1 MSSKAKMVQEVKKD
15 IRSLLISAQR
25 GLTATMLLDDYKQ
38 FIGHPLPYRELGY
51 NAPIDFIRDISDV
64 VQLTWQGSMQVL
76 RAVVDE
82 DTQRVAN
89 LVARQRE
96 SRPRRMYERKAH
108 PRPRPLQ
115 PAPTASVPA
124 GVRTQVKQLLAS
136 YPSGIPSSAFNT
148 AFGRRFGSQINYTKL
163 GYKSMGELLRALRD
177 IILIRPQAGSTFRIY
192 GRSDSS
198 NRSTTQVVEA
208 GEAHQRPILVERA
221 KSPTQTEYEL
231 LKPHRST
238 EQPKP
243 KPTPKP
249 EPVSC
254 GVIDPVLKAE
264 ITEVLA
270 ERPNGMW
277 AKRLPFE
284 YKKKLGKELPLQEN
298 GFYSVIEMISALT
311 DVAVITR
318 PNPNGDWWL
327 CEQKAY
333 RKKEEEKVIAP
344 AASPPSLEMLIVQV
358 LLKHPEGIKS
368 KQFPEVFKTQTGR
381 TLPVQER
388 GYRSTETLLLDMED
402 YVRMVYKGAG
412 TVMLYAREGALK
424 KLQPQEKPVVKEE
437 VQEQP
442 KPRVKRD
449 DHEGIPIDAVGS
461 GVFYPQLPL
470 PEPTA
475 EEPLYIEVYI
485 CNVVDPGNF
494 HVQFRGQ
501 QTADALED
509 LMDRLEKVYCSDEGK
524 RYKMR
529 PDLIAMGQ
537 ACVAMFPED
546 ENWHRAMIT
555 AIPSLDFV
563 TVSYVDYGTIA
574 SVPKSALRM
583 LKAEFLHLPIQAVNA
598 RLANIQPNSLE
609 NQWTSAARDRLLSLT
624 RDKPLVALVTQVD
637 IQGRKLSLC
646 PCDTTTEQDIHIN
659 DTLVSEG
666 HAILSPDVDLWST
679 SADAANTELT
689 SAGASQS
696 VNQNSDV
703 PVSTN
708 QETGG
713 VAQLQDLQ
721 DVVMPGMIGSIYPSL
736 FPTFPDLS
744 HGPFGQSAPLDM
756 SCPSDR
762 REAAGEDQPGPG
774 QEDALF
780 MQQVSQELDMEE
792 PQEEP
797 PRPRHI
803 KQVQLTDEHHISII
817 KYQDKPYVISGE
829 LSAFFW
835 DSDLLRSMLRQK
847 KVVMPKEVV
856 TSDLCPELF
865 EELQRLKVKGIY
877 DGESV
882 RTHLTIYELQCVPD
896 ILLAF
901 EHSSSELADRI
912 EEEIQSFDPEHPYW
926 KGIDLPDDD
935 SQDDDEEE
943 DSDEYEFT
951 LDQLRLTLQTLQIRR
966 QRILHEMVNSPG
978 ANSVD
983 ELNGVELQMTDVR
996 NRIKHKEQEEKEATE
1011 DELASSFRP
1020 LGFQASTHDEVI
1032 QRCVDQQY
1040 QSQTQT
1046 KGQADMDTGG
1056 HSDKAGKG
1064 TQATKELEPDKTE
1077 DKTTVNWSS
1086 WKEVDTSK
1094 KKEESPQKQ
1103 GGAPPACTVESTE
1116 RETVTSNKVAEEST
1130 TTSEKLQA
1138 PVKSIASHPV
1148 VAVKPQQGHD
1158 SRGQGGGTMVRTPPG
1173 PPPSHPP
1180 GPPPSHPPAMSPY
1193 MQQPSEQLP
1202 NVYQQQPVQY
1212 TVTATAQ
1219 YYQQYTPQQHSQ
1231 QQYTPQQ
1238 YGQQQHSPQQYNQ
1251 QQYNQQ
1257 QYNQQQY
1264 NQQQHTPQQYN
1275 QQQYTPH
1282 QQHTPQQYTPQQF
1295 PHQYPPQHH
1304 FMNQQPPRN
1313 EVPLTQGMYIP
1324 PDMQVQPYHRMMYQY
1339 NNGNMY
1345 GMAGQVPLGQGR
1357 GQTMYNNFR

>member
-25 GLTATMLLDDYKQ
+25 GLTSTMLLDDYKQ
-38 FIGHPLPYRELGY
+38 FIGHPLPFRELGY
-51 NAPIDFIRDISDV
+51 NAPIDFIRDINDV
-64 VQLTWQGSMQVL
+64 VQITWQGSMMVL

-82 DTQRVAN
+82 DTQRVAS
-89 LVARQRE
+89 LVAKQRE
-96 SRPRRMYERKAH
+96 SRPRRLYERRSQ
-108 PRPRPLQ
+108 PRPRPLL
-115 PAPTASVPA
+115 PAPTVPA
-124 GVRTQVKQLLAS
+124 GIRTQVKQLLAS

-177 IILIRPQAGSTFRIY
+177 IILIRPQAGNTFRIY
-192 GRSDSS
+192 GRGAPT
-198 NRSTTQVVEA
+198 STVPAVNAQ
-208 GEAHQRPILVERA
+208 GPHQGAILVERV
-221 KSPTQTEYEL
+221 KSPTLTEYEL
-231 LKPHRST
+231 VKPHRST
-238 EQPKP
+238 EQPRPSTEQPRPSTEQPKPTTEQPKPTTEQPKPTTEQPKPTP

-249 EPVSC
+249 EPASC
-254 GVIDPVLKAE
+254 GVIDPVLKEE
-264 ITEVLA
+264 ITQVLA

-284 YKKKLGKELPLQEN
+284 YKRQLGKELPLQEN

-327 CEQKAY
+327 CEQKAF
-333 RKKEEEKVIAP
+333 RRKEEEKVSAP
-344 AASPPSLEMLIVQV
+344 AASPPSLELLVVQV
-358 LLKHPEGIKS
+358 LQTHPEGIKS
-368 KQFPEVFKTQTGR
+368 KQFPDVFKTLTGR
-381 TLPVQER
+381 TLPVAEQ
-388 GYRSTETLLLDMED
+388 GYKSTETLLLDMPD
-402 YVRMVYKGAG
+402 YVRMVYKGPG
-412 TVMLYAREGALK
+412 TVMLYAREDALK
-424 KLQPQEKPVVKEE
+424 KLQPQEKPAPKEE
-437 VQEQP
+437 EQP

-470 PEPTA
+470 PEPTVD
-475 EEPLYIEVYI
+475 EPLYIEVYI

-501 QTADALED
+501 QTADALEE
-509 LMDRLEKVYCSDEGK
+509 LMDKLEKVYCSDESR

-563 TVSYVDYGTIA
+563 TVSFVDYGTIA

-598 RLANIQPNSLE
+598 RLANIQPNSLDK
-609 NQWTSAARDRLLSLT
+609 QWTSAARDRLLTLT
-624 RDKPLVALVTQVD
+624 RDKPLVALVTHLDVQS
-637 IQGRKLSLC
+637 KTLSLC

-666 HAILSPDVDLWST
+666 HAILCPDVDLWSL
-679 SADAANTELT
+679 SAEAPNTDIT
-689 SAGASQS
+689 SAGASSQS
-696 VNQNSDV
+696 VNHTSDV
-703 PVSTN
+703 PPSTN
-708 QETGG
+708 QGPGG
-713 VAQLQDLQ
+713 VSQLQDLQ

-744 HGPFGQSAPLDM
+744 QGPFSQSAHLDM
-756 SCPSDR
+756 SCLSDR
-762 REAAGEDQPGPG
+762 REAAGEDQPESG
-774 QEDALF
+774 QENSRQDDTVF
-780 MQQVSQELDMEE
+780 MQEVCQELEQE
-792 PQEEP
+792 EEP
-797 PRPRHI
+797 PKPRLI

-829 LSAFFW
+829 ISAFFW

-847 KVVMPKEVV
+847 KLVMPKEVV
-856 TSDLCPELF
+856 TMDLCPELF
-865 EELQRLKVKGIY
+865 EELQRLQVTGIY
-877 DGESV
+877 DGGSL

-901 EHSSSELADRI
+901 EDSSLELADRI
-912 EEEIQSFDPEHPYW
+912 QEELQSFDPEDPYW
-926 KGIDLPDDD
+926 KGIDLPDEE
-935 SQDDDEEE
+935 SQEDEDEEEEE

-978 ANSVD
+978 ASSVD
-983 ELNGVELQMTDVR
+983 ELNTVELQMTDVR
-996 NRIKHKEQEEKEATE
+996 NRIKHKEQEETE
-1011 DELASSFRP
+1011 DESSSSFRP

-1040 QSQTQT
+1040 QSQTR
-1046 KGQADMDTGG
+1046 GQADTDTGG
-1056 HSDKAGKG
+1056 HTDMAGKG
-1064 TQATKELEPDKTE
+1064 TQAREESEPAKTGV
-1077 DKTTVNWSS
+1077 KWSS

-1094 KKEESPQKQ
+1094 KEEESPQKQ
-1103 GGAPPACTVESTE
+1103 GVTPQACIIQPTE
-1116 RETVTSNKVAEEST
+1116 KEAVVSSKKAEEVT
-1130 TTSEKLQA
+1130 TTRQPTISVSGQKVQA
-1138 PVKSIASHPV
+1138 PANNAASHPV
-1148 VAVKPQQGHD
+1148 VAVKPQQGREG
-1158 SRGQGGGTMVRTPPG
+1158 SVQRGETAVRSPPA
-1173 PPPSHPP
+1173 PPP
-1180 GPPPSHPPAMSPY
+1180 HPPAMSPY

-1202 NVYQQQPVQY
+1202 GMYQQQPVQY

-1219 YYQQYTPQQHSQ
+1219 YYQQCN
-1231 QQYTPQQ
+1231 
-1238 YGQQQHSPQQYNQ
+1238 PQQYN
-1251 QQYNQQ
+1251 
-1257 QYNQQQY
+1257 
-1264 NQQQHTPQQYN
+1264 PQQYN
-1275 QQQYTPH
+1275 PQQYNP
-1282 QQHTPQQYTPQQF
+1282 QQYTPQQYTPQQYT
-1295 PHQYPPQHH
+1295 PQQYPPQQYPPQHL
-1304 FMNQQPPRN
+1304 FMNQHPPRS
-1313 EVPLTQGMYIP
+1313 TQGMYVS
-1324 PDMQVQPYHRMMYQY
+1324 PDMQVQPYHRMMFQY

-1345 GMAGQVPLGQGR
+1345 GVGGQVPLGQGR
-1357 GQTMYNNFR
+1357 GQNMYNNFR